1 MPDNVVEQTPRIF
14 GGFGTFGTFE
24 GNQNDMQKEARLRD
38 NVFEQTPRICGIGH
52 ERQSQELRFLK
63 KYISLRA
70 CINRR

>member
-38 NVFEQTPRICGIGH
+38 NVFEQTPRILGLFGIF
-52 ERQSQELRFLK
+52 QTQ
-63 KYISLRA
+63 
-70 CINRR
+70 